1 MRAAVFHGKDDIRL
15 EDVPDPTCGPDEV
28 LLTVHAT
35 GICGTDAHEFASGPH
50 MPPLHDRHP
59 FSGHQGPMILG
70 HELTGVV
77 REVGAQV
84 RGSAPGDLVVTG
96 AGISCGECGQCR
108 RGRTNLCTRYY
119 TIGLHRDGGLAQLC
133 TVPAATCLQVAP
145 YGLTADAAT
154 LAQPMSIAVHSM
166 RRGRLQP
173 NEHAVIVGAGG
184 IGAFLTYAATS
195 VTDRV
200 AVLDIDDE
208 RLRIATNLRAAHAL
222 RLGDGIDPAAAV
234 ADWALEPDVVYEVSG
249 TRAGLE
255 TALSLLPPGGRLV
268 LVGLQGE
275 PVPMDV
281 RRIAL
286 AELEVIGPNA
296 HVCSADLPTALEL
309 LAARDGPWDDVAPI
323 ALSLDDL
330 VEEGLRPLA
339 ERRSTRI
346 KTIVDPSAPTTR
358 PTQMR
363 HADA

>member
-1 MRAAVFHGKDDIRL
+1 MRAAVFHGREDIRL
-15 EDVPDPTCGPDEV
+15 EEVPNPTCGPGDV

-35 GICGTDAHEFASGPH
+35 GVCGTDAHEFASGPH
-50 MPPLHDRHP
+50 MPPLRDRHP
-59 FSGHQGPMILG
+59 FSGHQGPVILG

-77 REVGAQV
+77 HEVGAQV
-84 RGSAPGDLVVTG
+84 QGIAPGDLVVTG
-96 AGISCGECGQCR
+96 AGISCGECSQCR
-108 RGRTNLCTRYY
+108 RGRTNLCIRYF
-119 TIGLHRDGGLAQLC
+119 TVGLHRDGGLAQLC
-133 TVPAATCLQVAP
+133 AVPAATCLQVAP

-173 NEHAVIVGAGG
+173 GEHAVIVGAGG

-208 RLRIATNLRAAHAL
+208 RLRIARNLRAAHTL
-222 RLGDGIDPAAAV
+222 RLGDDIEPGVAV

-275 PVPMDV
+275 PVPMDA

-286 AELEVIGPNA
+286 AELEVIGSNA
-296 HVCSADLPTALEL
+296 HVCGVDLPTALEL
-309 LAARDGPWDDVAPI
+309 LAAREDSWADIAPV

-330 VEEGLRPLA
+330 VEQGLRPLA

-346 KTIVDPSAPTTR
+346 KTIVDPWAPTTR
-358 PTQMR
+358 PTEM
-363 HADA
+363 